1 MYNRY
6 VQNDHGVYRRIPM
19 PERPPCSDGPSAQP
33 FPPQHGPDAAFPPPG
48 SPTHENEHGDPCGRG
63 DASVPHFPHEHPPRF
78 LARVLDSLHLAQV
91 DTADILLLLILF
103 FLFEEQADDELLIAL
118 GLLLIL

>member
-6 VQNDHGVYRRIPM
+6 VRNDHGVYRRIPM
-19 PERPPCSDGPSAQP
+19 PERPPYSDEPSAPP
-33 FPPQHGPDAAFPPPG
+33 FPPHHGPDAASPPPG
-48 SPTHENEHGDPCGRG
+48 SPLHGNGQSDPCGQG
-63 DASVPHFPHEHPPRF
+63 DGFGPRFPHEHPPRF
-78 LARVLDSLHLAQV
+78 LARVLDSLHLEQV